1 MNDMIIILNLMAE
14 FRVSDF
20 HSDLGA
26 TDCSGGEARCR
37 RRCREAV
44 RERAEGGAVRETP
57 HQGTPLQD
65 AAERRQ
71 STCYT

>member
-1 MNDMIIILNLMAE
+1 MNDMIIIINLMAE
-14 FRVSDF
+14 RRVSDF

-26 TDCSGGEARCR
+26 TDCGGGKAR
-37 RRCREAV
+37 REAV

-65 AAERRQ
+65 AAER
-71 STCYT
+71 

>member
-1 MNDMIIILNLMAE
+1 MIIILNLMAE
-14 FRVSDF
+14 RRVSDF
-20 HSDLGA
+20 HPDLGA
-26 TDCSGGEARCR
+26 TDCGGGEVNRR

-57 HQGTPLQD
+57 HQGSPLQD

-71 STCYT
+71 SACYT